1 MVRPA
6 HAVTT
11 HRNSNRPLAV
21 VPSDALRPALPPPQ
35 DLERLG
41 DQIAELAAHLDA
53 ATYRLL
59 VLIREF
65 DAREG
70 WHLGFRT
77 CAHWLSWR
85 TGIDVGAAREKVR
98 VARALERLPR
108 LSEAMRW
115 RPLLFQGPSPHSGRH
130 KGERTGADGLR
141 TAWNGITCGKTRK
154 GMAPSGPCGRAERG
168 ARAASRP
175 LPVRPPGRE
184 RNVHRPWTARPR
196 SRRAAPEGPRGGSG
210 GALPEG
216 ERRSLPESRAR
227 SLPRSAR
234 GSAPENRRG
243 ERPLRE
249 DYGRSAARRRDRS
262 PCRACATGWT
272 RGRRSGAR
280 RRRGEQHSRAG
291 RPLPGRAQRRRR
303 GAPQIREAR

>member
-1 MVRPA
+1 MPS
-6 HAVTT
+6 TT

-216 ERRSLPESRAR
+216 EKTNPYPRAEQD
-227 SLPRSAR
+227 PYR
-234 GSAPENRRG
+234 GAPEDPHRRTEEG
-243 ERPLRE
+243 NVPSEKTTADQRRADAIGLLAERALQGGLVDAGRE
-249 DYGRSAARRRDRS
+249 PGDG
-262 PCRACATGWT
+262 G
-272 RGRRSGAR
+272 
-280 RRRGEQHSRAG
+280 GEQHSRAG
-291 RPLPGRAQRRRR
+291 PTRFPGRAQRRRR